1 MLAGEWQKLK
11 VAHVNALDAADL
23 MPSWSDLAAAALEP
37 AGFNAPQLILPI
49 LKHVG
54 GAEIATVTNGP
65 DLLTALPL
73 RRKRTHLASWVTP
86 LTASGLPHVIEE
98 SAVQAFL
105 QAQTQPVQLQ
115 AIPSDGP
122 FLAALKKQATHFE
135 VIESWQR
142 AALKPAGT
150 FADWL
155 QSNFDQKRRKEFK
168 RLRNR
173 LGEQGALVT
182 EVLKA
187 GDDPKPFVDDFLRL
201 EAGGWKGKKGTAI
214 NANPNLVKALHEAAT
229 GLHQVG
235 KLRFWSLKLEDKSI
249 ATLFAIVERNQA
261 WLGKIAYDEAYAKYS
276 PGALI
281 ILDCTEFFFNEPHI
295 KQVDSSAIPN
305 HPLIDRIWRDRLP
318 MVTVFVASS
327 NVSLLRFKLIAATV
341 KLKMKSRALL
351 RDLYYKAKGTSRS

>member
-1 MLAGEWQKLK
+1 MLAGEWQKFK
-11 VAHVNALDAADL
+11 VAYVSAQDAADL
-23 MPSWSDLAAAALEP
+23 MSSWNHLAAAALEP

-54 GAEIATVTNGP
+54 GAEIATVTNGA
-65 DLLTALPL
+65 DLLLALPL
-73 RRKRTHLASWVTP
+73 HRKRTHLASWITP
-86 LTASGLPHVIEE
+86 LTASGLPHVRAE

-115 AIPSDGP
+115 AIPSDGS
-122 FLAALKKQATHFE
+122 FLAALKKQSAHFA
-135 VIESWQR
+135 VLESWQR
-142 AALKPAGT
+142 AALKPVGI
-150 FADWL
+150 FEDWL

-173 LGEQGALVT
+173 LAEQGALVT

-187 GDDPKPFVDDFLRL
+187 GDNPKPFVDDFLRL

-214 NANPNLVKALHEAAT
+214 NASPNLVKSLHEAAI
-229 GLHQVG
+229 GLHLAG
-235 KLRFWSLKLEDKSI
+235 KLRFWNLKLAGKSI
-249 ATLFAIVERNQA
+249 ATLFVIVENNQA
-261 WLGKIAYDEAYAKYS
+261 WLGKIAYDETHAKYS

-281 ILDCTEFFFNEPHI
+281 ILDCTESFFNEPHI
-295 KQVDSSAIPN
+295 KQIDSSAIPN

-318 MVTVFVASS
+318 MVTVLAASS
-327 NVSLLRFKLIAATV
+327 NVSALRFKMILATV

-351 RDLYYKAKGTSRS
+351 RDLFYKIKGGTRS

>member
-11 VAHVNALDAADL
+11 VALVSAQDTAGL
-23 MPSWSDLAAAALEP
+23 MPSWNHLADAALES

-54 GAEIATVTNGP
+54 GAEIATVTHGP
-65 DLLTALPL
+65 DLLMALPL
-73 RRKRTHLASWVTP
+73 VRKRTHLASWVTP
-86 LTASGLPHVIEE
+86 LTASGLPHVNEE

-105 QAQTQPVQLQ
+105 HAQTQPVQLQ
-115 AIPSDGP
+115 AIPGDGP
-122 FLAALKKQATHFE
+122 FLAALKKQSAHFA
-135 VIESWQR
+135 VLESWQR
-142 AALKPAGT
+142 AGLKPVGT

-155 QSNFDQKRRKEFK
+155 HSNFDQKRRKEFK

-173 LGEQGALVT
+173 LGEQGELVT
-182 EVLKA
+182 EVLTA
-187 GDDPKPFVDDFLRL
+187 GVDPKPFVDDFMKL

-235 KLRFWSLKLEDKSI
+235 KLRFWNLKLAGKPI
-249 ATLFAIVERNQA
+249 ATLFAIVENGHA
-261 WLGKIAYDEAYAKYS
+261 WLGKIAYDEDYSKYS
-276 PGALI
+276 PGAMI
-281 ILDCTEFFFNEPHI
+281 ILDCTESFFNEPHI

-318 MVTVFVASS
+318 MATVFVASS
-327 NVSLLRFKLIAATV
+327 NVSALRFKLIMATV
-341 KLKMKSRALL
+341 ELKMKSRALL
-351 RDLYYKAKGTSRS
+351 RDLYYKAKGMRRS

>member
-1 MLAGEWQKLK
+1 MLAGEWQKFK
-11 VAHVNALDAADL
+11 VAYVSAQDAADL
-23 MPSWSDLAAAALEP
+23 MSSWNHLAAAALEP

-54 GAEIATVTNGP
+54 GAEIATVTNGA
-65 DLLTALPL
+65 DLLLALPL
-73 RRKRTHLASWVTP
+73 HRKRTHLASWITP
-86 LTASGLPHVIEE
+86 LTASGLPHVRAE

-115 AIPSDGP
+115 AIPSDGS
-122 FLAALKKQATHFE
+122 FLAALKKQSAHFA
-135 VIESWQR
+135 VLESWQR
-142 AALKPAGT
+142 AALKPVGI
-150 FADWL
+150 FEDWL

-173 LGEQGALVT
+173 LAEQGALVT

-187 GDDPKPFVDDFLRL
+187 GDNPKPFVDDFLRL

-214 NANPNLVKALHEAAT
+214 NASPNLVKSLHE
-229 GLHQVG
+229 G
-235 KLRFWSLKLEDKSI
+235 KSI
-249 ATLFAIVERNQA
+249 ATLFVIVENNQA
-261 WLGKIAYDEAYAKYS
+261 WLGKIAYDETHAKYS

-281 ILDCTEFFFNEPHI
+281 ILDCTESFFNEPHI
-295 KQVDSSAIPN
+295 KQIDSSAIPN

-318 MVTVFVASS
+318 MVTVLAASS
-327 NVSLLRFKLIAATV
+327 NVSALRFKMILATV

-351 RDLYYKAKGTSRS
+351 RDLYYKIKGRTRS